1 MADDESST
9 TSDESLDA
17 KSEKFNPIKA
27 LYSSK
32 MRLSSLKAPIY
43 DNVSKF
49 ESILSGTSGQLKK
62 TDKTPDVQQ
71 AGRSKQRFL
80 PRQDAVAGRRMGGQ
94 ARNIEGRNVLAK
106 MQKTLGPLGVLHG
119 YMEGRTRIKVYTR
132 NARGIRGH
140 VEAYVAAFDK
150 HWNLALEDCF
160 EVWSRKV
167 KRKAPAL
174 GGAPCLAR
182 TLEDS
187 APKVVVRKIE
197 GKRET
202 LERHVPQ
209 MLLRGEQVAI
219 IVKIN

>member
-1 MADDESST
+1 MADEESE

-17 KSEKFNPIKA
+17 GSEKFDPLKA
-27 LYSSK
+27 LYSPK
-32 MRLSSLKAPIY
+32 VRLASSAPIY

-49 ESILSGTSGQLKK
+49 ESVLKNVNAPTK
-62 TDKTPDVQQ
+62 SDKSAVPESS
-71 AGRSKQRFL
+71 RRRFL
-80 PRQDAVAGRRMGGQ
+80 SHQEPVVRRRHGRK
-94 ARNIEGRNVLAK
+94 NVLSK
-106 MQKTLGPLGVLHG
+106 MQKTLGPLGMLHG
-119 YMEGRTRIKVYTR
+119 CMEEKIRVRVYTR
-132 NARGIRGH
+132 NAHGIRGH

-150 HWNLALEDCF
+150 YWNLALEDCF

-174 GGAPCLAR
+174 GADAVKVEPTENDVPR
-182 TLEDS
+182 T
-187 APKVVVRKIE
+187 VVKKIE
-197 GKRET
+197 GRTET

>member
-1 MADDESST
+1 MADEDSE

-17 KSEKFNPIKA
+17 GSEKFDPLKA
-27 LYSSK
+27 LYSPK
-32 MRLSSLKAPIY
+32 VRLASSAPIY

-49 ESILSGTSGQLKK
+49 ESVLKNVNAPTK
-62 TDKTPDVQQ
+62 SDKSAVPESS
-71 AGRSKQRFL
+71 RRRFL
-80 PRQDAVAGRRMGGQ
+80 SHQEPVVRRRHGRK
-94 ARNIEGRNVLAK
+94 NVLSK
-106 MQKTLGPLGVLHG
+106 MQKTLGPLGMLHG
-119 YMEGRTRIKVYTR
+119 CMEEKIRVRVYTR
-132 NARGIRGH
+132 NAHGIRGH

-150 HWNLALEDCF
+150 YWNLALEDCF

-174 GGAPCLAR
+174 GADAVKVEPTENDVPR
-182 TLEDS
+182 T
-187 APKVVVRKIE
+187 VVKKIE
-197 GKRET
+197 GRTET